1 LKNCETLCKENKHRL
16 EFESEGSGKSHGV
29 VRIVCTRRRNT
40 RIAHTVVKGVPMITE
55 KIARGEVKALRK
67 ELNECVKRHDYA
79 EALRTQHIIETLQF
93 VLEWVEDDR

>member
-1 LKNCETLCKENKHRL
+1 
-16 EFESEGSGKSHGV
+16 
-29 VRIVCTRRRNT
+29 
-40 RIAHTVVKGVPMITE
+40 MITE